1 MVVVQQKSL
10 SPGDLSLLGWICWP
24 WSWSLCLAV
33 AIGVATRCR
42 WALGVVDG
50 RYLPLDISGRGFRER
65 KKDENEPRN
74 MVARFVTHRVG
85 HLSSSSS
92 LLPSSSL
99 CRPSSSSSSS
109 RPSPHP
115 SSVSTLLLL
124 LIVVSSSG
132 FARRRRRRFIPCR
145 CLTLCCL
152 PPSPDSPSSETNPP
166 TSLWKGVGR
175 IGLQPRL

>member
-1 MVVVQQKSL
+1 MVVVGS
-10 SPGDLSLLGWICWP
+10 GHGRGRYASLLQ
-24 WSWSLCLAV
+24 SASL
-33 AIGVATRCR
+33 R
-42 WALGVVDG
+42 VVDQ

-65 KKDENEPRN
+65 KEDENEPRN
-74 MVARFVTHRVG
+74 IVARFVTHRVG

-92 LLPSSSL
+92 LPPSSSL
-99 CRPSSSSSSS
+99 CRPSSSSSSSS

-115 SSVSTLLLL
+115 SSVSPLLLL

-132 FARRRRRRFIPCR
+132 FARRRYRRFIPCR
-145 CLTLCCL
+145 CLALRRL

-166 TSLWKGVGR
+166 TSLWKGEGR